1 MTTAELDI
9 RARELREINSTID
22 ALTKRAEEIKN
33 MFKETMID
41 RGEEEISG
49 NGWKASWKTVSSN
62 NFDGKALKAA
72 DPVLYAKYTKITVS
86 TRFIFK

>member
-41 RGEEEISG
+41 R
-49 NGWKASWKTVSSN
+49 
-62 NFDGKALKAA
+62 
-72 DPVLYAKYTKITVS
+72 
-86 TRFIFK
+86 